1 MNIEIPPQQRDLSSA
16 IAEGDIRVLLMVL
29 VHMTGDARWLEPRYK
44 PKRDVRLIPD
54 PDAGVS
60 AEIQQEIRAAV
71 LKLFANGTPKPVI
84 TDPGNELMLKMMR
97 ACLGENVAPEYAPL
111 MREEM
116 GFVAREARWNHRPPD
131 ERLAQQH
138 VLIVGAGVCAIA
150 LGVALGRLGIPYT
163 IVEKNDE
170 LGGTWYVNRY
180 PGCGVDTPNHSYSYS
195 FGPRNPW
202 TRYFCQREELL
213 EYLKKVAA
221 EYDIR
226 KRLRLNTELTA
237 SRWDEDRRC
246 WISTLKTKDGEEIF
260 ESTALVSA
268 IGQLNDPLP
277 AYFKGQE
284 NFKGLR
290 LHSALWT
297 NDINVDGKRIA
308 VIGTGATA
316 MQLVPS
322 IADRVASVT
331 VYQRTAQWARPVKG
345 YSEAITEGAQWLLAH
360 LPFYVQ
366 WYRFNMFWR
375 YGDGLLPFL
384 RKDPSWPY
392 PDRAVNKS
400 NDRHRQELTD
410 FIGSELKARPDL
422 IEKCVPTY
430 PPYGKRILLDNGW
443 FRTLTK
449 PNVELVTDA
458 IDRFSRDGIVT
469 TDGKLRPADIIVV
482 STGFKVTEMAA
493 RLNIAGRDGSNLREK
508 WANDN
513 PTAYLGLTVPGF
525 PNFFCM
531 LGPNS
536 GPAHGGSVI
545 FQSECQ
551 SRYISAC
558 LVDMI
563 ERGAAAIDVRQDVH
577 DEYVRKVDAEH
588 EQMIWT
594 HPGMTTYYRNKQGRV
609 FSAMPWRFVDYWA
622 MTHDPDLSQYR
633 LTQSHN
639 PTPLAIASEN
649 ERSTMSDASSF
660 RPIRPDRK

>member
-1 MNIEIPPQQRDLSSA
+1 MNLELPRQQLDLASA
-16 IAEGDIRVLLMVL
+16 IAEGDIRCLLMVL
-29 VHMTGDARWLEPRYK
+29 VHMTGDQRWMEPPYL

-54 PDAGVS
+54 PDARMPE
-60 AEIQQEIRAAV
+60 EIQDKIRAAV
-71 LKLFANGTPKPVI
+71 LNLFANGTPKPVI
-84 TDPGNELMLKMMR
+84 TDPGDEGMLKMMR

-116 GFVAREARWNHRPPD
+116 GFVPREARWTKPPAR
-131 ERLAQQH
+131 EVVSGHH

-150 LGVALGRLGIPYT
+150 LGVALGHLGILYT

-170 LGGTWYVNRY
+170 LGGTWWINRY

-195 FGPRNPW
+195 FGPRNDW
-202 TRYFCQREELL
+202 TRFFCQREELL
-213 EYLKKVAA
+213 DYLKKVAD
-221 EYDIR
+221 EYGIR
-226 KRLRLNTELTA
+226 SHLRLKTELIS
-237 SRWDEDRRC
+237 SRWDEARRR
-246 WISTLKTKDGEEIF
+246 WISTLKTNKGEETF

-268 IGQLNDPLP
+268 IGQLNDPSR
-277 AYFKGQE
+277 AHFKGE
-284 NFKGLR
+284 ADFKGLL
-290 LHSALWT
+290 LHSALWSE
-297 NDINVDGKRIA
+297 DIALEGKHVA

-331 VYQRTAQWARPVKG
+331 VYQRSPQWARPVEG
-345 YSEAITEGAQWLLAH
+345 YSDPISDGAKWLLAH

-384 RKDPSWPY
+384 RKDPAWPH
-392 PDRAVNKS
+392 PERAVNKG
-400 NDRHRQELTD
+400 NDRHRQELTE
-410 FIGSELKARPDL
+410 FIVSELRDRPDL
-422 IEKCVPTY
+422 IAKCVPTY

-449 PNVELVTDA
+449 PNVELVTDPV
-458 IDRFSRDGIVT
+458 DHFTGDGIVT
-469 TDGKLRPADIIVV
+469 SDGKLRRADIIVIA
-482 STGFKVTEMAA
+482 TGFKVTEMAA
-493 RLNIAGRDGSNLREK
+493 RLNMTGREGRNLRDK
-508 WANDN
+508 WVDDN
-513 PTAYLGLTVPGF
+513 PTAYLGLTVPDF

-558 LVDMI
+558 LVEMI
-563 ERGAAAIDVRQDVH
+563 ERGVAAIDVRQDVH
-577 DEYVRKVDAEH
+577 DDYIRKVDAEH
-588 EQMIWT
+588 EAMIWT
-594 HPGMTTYYRNKQGRV
+594 HPGMTTYYRNKGGRV
-609 FSAMPWRFVDYWA
+609 FSAMPWRFVDYWR

-633 LTQSHN
+633 LTK
-639 PTPLAIASEN
+639 A
-649 ERSTMSDASSF
+649 
-660 RPIRPDRK
+660 

>member
-1 MNIEIPPQQRDLSSA
+1 MSIEMPRRNLDLSSA
-16 IAEGDIRVLLMVL
+16 IAEGDIRCLLMVL
-29 VHMTGDARWLEPRYK
+29 VHMTGDQRWLEPPYK

-54 PDAGVS
+54 PDAGLS
-60 AEIQQEIRAAV
+60 ADIQEEIRAAV
-71 LKLFANGTPKPVI
+71 LKLFANGNPKPVI
-84 TDPGNELMLKMMR
+84 ADPGDDLILKMMS

-116 GFVAREARWNHRPPD
+116 GFVPRAARWSERPSD
-131 ERLAQQH
+131 EAIAKQH

-170 LGGTWYVNRY
+170 LGGTWYINRY

-195 FGPRNPW
+195 FGPRNDW
-202 TRYFCQREELL
+202 TRYFCLREELL
-213 EYLKKVAA
+213 DYLKKVAA
-221 EYDIR
+221 EYGIR
-226 KRLRLNTELTA
+226 RHLRLNTRLTS
-237 SRWDEDRRC
+237 SRWDQSRQR
-246 WISTLKTKDGEEIF
+246 WISTLKTEAGDETF
-260 ESTALVSA
+260 ESTVLVSA
-268 IGQLNDPLP
+268 IGQLNDPSR
-277 AYFKGQE
+277 AHFKGEE
-284 NFKGLR
+284 NFQGLI
-290 LHSALWT
+290 LHSALWSG
-297 NDINVDGKRIA
+297 DVGFEGKRVA

-322 IADRVASVT
+322 ITDRVASVT

-345 YSEAITEGAQWLLAH
+345 YSDPITEGAQWLLAH

-384 RKDPSWPY
+384 RKDPAWPY
-392 PDRAVNKS
+392 PDRAVNQG

-410 FIGSELKARPDL
+410 FIMSELKDRPDL
-422 IEKCVPTY
+422 MEKCVPTY

-443 FRTLTK
+443 FSTLTK
-449 PNVELVTDA
+449 PNVELITDT
-458 IDRFSRDGIVT
+458 IDHFAREGIVT
-469 TDGKLRPADIIVV
+469 ANGKLRVADVIVIA
-482 STGFKVTEMAA
+482 TGFKVTEMAA
-493 RLNIAGRDGSNLREK
+493 RLNITGRDGINLRDA

-513 PTAYLGLTVPGF
+513 PAAYLGLTVPDF

-551 SRYISAC
+551 SRYISGC

-563 ERGAAAIDVRQDVH
+563 QRGIASIDVRQAVH
-577 DEYVRKVDAEH
+577 DDYVRKVDAEH

-594 HPGMTTYYRNKQGRV
+594 HPGMTTYYRNKSGRV

-622 MTHDPDLSQYR
+622 MTHDADLSQYR
-633 LTQSHN
+633 T
-639 PTPLAIASEN
+639 TEI
-649 ERSTMSDASSF
+649 
-660 RPIRPDRK
+660 

>member
-1 MNIEIPPQQRDLSSA
+1 MNIEIPRQPLNLSSA

-29 VHMTGDARWLEPRYK
+29 VHMTGDERWLEPPYK

-54 PDAGVS
+54 PDAGVP

-71 LKLFANGTPKPVI
+71 LKLFANGDPAPVI

-116 GFVAREARWNHRPPD
+116 GFVAREKRWTHRPVD

-150 LGVALGRLGIPYT
+150 LGVALWRLGIPYT

-202 TRYFCQREELL
+202 TRYFCRREELL

-221 EYDIR
+221 EYGIR
-226 KRLRLNTELTA
+226 RHLRLNTELTG
-237 SRWDEDRRC
+237 SRWDEARRR

-260 ESTALVSA
+260 ESSALVSA

-277 AYFKGQE
+277 AHFNGQE
-284 NFKGLR
+284 NFNGLR
-290 LHSALWT
+290 LHSALW
-297 NDINVDGKRIA
+297 NEDINVEGKHVA

-345 YSEAITEGAQWLLAH
+345 YTEAITEGAQWLLAH

-384 RKDPSWPY
+384 RKDPRWPY

-410 FIGSELKARPDL
+410 FIVSELKDRPDL
-422 IEKCVPTY
+422 VEKCVPTY
-430 PPYGKRILLDNGW
+430 PPYGKRILLDNDW

-458 IDRFSRDGIVT
+458 IDHFAPEGIVT
-469 TDGKLRPADIIVV
+469 ADGKLRRADIIVI

-493 RLNIAGRDGSNLREK
+493 RLNITGRDGSNLREK

-513 PTAYLGLTVPGF
+513 PTAFLGLTVPGF

-558 LVDMI
+558 LVEMI
-563 ERGAAAIDVRQDVH
+563 ERGTAAIDVRQDVH

-594 HPGMTTYYRNKQGRV
+594 HPGLTTYYRNKQGRV

-633 LTQSHN
+633 VTE
-639 PTPLAIASEN
+639 A
-649 ERSTMSDASSF
+649 
-660 RPIRPDRK
+660 

>member
-1 MNIEIPPQQRDLSSA
+1 MADCASHLPHSKDKTMNIELPHKHLDLASA
-16 IAEGDIRVLLMVL
+16 IADGDIRCLLMVL
-29 VHMTGDARWLEPRYK
+29 AHLTGDQRWLQPPYL
-44 PKRDVRLIPD
+44 PKRDIRLIPD
-54 PDAGVS
+54 PDAS
-60 AEIQQEIRAAV
+60 LPKEIQDEIRGAV
-71 LKLFANGTPKPVI
+71 VELLAKGDARPAI
-84 TDPGNELMLKMMR
+84 TDPGDEVMLRMMR

-116 GFVAREARWNHRPPD
+116 GFAPRDARWTRRPTD
-131 ERLAQQH
+131 EALAQQH

-150 LGVALGRLGIPYT
+150 LAVALGRLGISYT
-163 IVEKNDE
+163 IVEKHDE
-170 LGGTWYVNRY
+170 LGGTWYINRY

-195 FGPRNPW
+195 FGPRNAW

-213 EYLKKVAA
+213 DYLKKVAA
-221 EYDIR
+221 EYGIR
-226 KRLRLNTELTA
+226 QHLRLNTELTA
-237 SRWDEDRRC
+237 TRWDESKRR
-246 WISTLKTKDGEEIF
+246 WISSLKTKDGTESF
-260 ESTALVSA
+260 ESSVLVSA
-268 IGQLNDPLP
+268 IGQLNDPSR
-277 AYFKGQE
+277 AHFRGE
-284 NFKGLR
+284 EGFRGR
-290 LHSALWT
+290 ILHSALWSE
-297 NDINVDGKRIA
+297 DIDVAGKRVA

-345 YSEAITEGAQWLLAH
+345 YSDPIAEGARWLLAH

-384 RKDPSWPY
+384 RKDPAWPY
-392 PDRAVNKS
+392 PDRAVNKG

-410 FIGSELKARPDL
+410 FILSELKDRPDL

-449 PNVELVTDA
+449 PNVELVSEE
-458 IDRFSRDGIVT
+458 IDRFTGEGIVT
-469 TDGKLRPADIIVV
+469 ADGSLRPADIIVV

-493 RLNIAGRDGSNLREK
+493 RLNIAGRNGKTLREA

-513 PTAYLGLTVPGF
+513 PTAHLGLTVPGF

-558 LVDMI
+558 LVQMI
-563 ERGAAAIDVRQDVH
+563 EHGVAAIDVREDVH
-577 DEYVRKVDAEH
+577 DDYVRKVDAEH
-588 EQMIWT
+588 QQMIWT
-594 HPGMTTYYRNKQGRV
+594 HPGMTTYYRNNSGRV

-633 LTQSHN
+633 LTR
-639 PTPLAIASEN
+639 A
-649 ERSTMSDASSF
+649 
-660 RPIRPDRK
+660 